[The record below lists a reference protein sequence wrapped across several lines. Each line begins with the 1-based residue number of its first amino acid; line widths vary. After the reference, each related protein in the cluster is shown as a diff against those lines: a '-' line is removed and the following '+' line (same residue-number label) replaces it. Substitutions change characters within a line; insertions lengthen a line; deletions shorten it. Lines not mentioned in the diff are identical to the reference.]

1 MLSFES
7 LVKRLWPSAA
17 YSVPFLGLDFSG
29 KTSLLYYIKFEAD
42 VITPIPSIGMN
53 VESLPLR
60 FAKGDISL
68 TGYDISAG
76 CGGPRFA
83 RQMARFYLPASAA
96 VIWVVDS
103 SDRKRLEESVE
114 DFEYIMH
121 FLQEFHLTQIPV
133 ILLAHKSD
141 LPNTIPVDEL
151 RRMFWPHC
159 KNHPFAIFPT
169 TCRRPYKDSGVP
181 VVLAWLY
188 SQIQASELL
197 GKHSEGQSSTKSE
210 EQEVKEM
217 TTYSG
222 STNKLARRLEDFLTR
237 AESDS
242 TPETFLQQF
251 RELNLPAWD
260 HYTHIRLAYVILTTY
275 GRQKGKNMIFD
286 GLQHY
291 IANSK
296 QATGRAFHFTMT
308 YFWIQIVHFGIR
320 SSVVTSSEAPSPH
333 NDSST
338 TLTSVSD
345 ASTLV
350 DTPGVVTA
358 STPSTDDFFRF
369 LLINPY
375 VVDGNLWTDY
385 YSKDV
390 MMSPKAKEEM
400 VLPDKKPL
408 PSLLVRDTIRR

>member
-1 MLSFES
+1 MLTFQT
-7 LVKRLWPSAA
+7 LAQRLWPSTS
-17 YSVPFLGLDFSG
+17 YRVPFLGLDFTG
-29 KTSLLYYIKFEAD
+29 KTTLLYYIQSEAD
-42 VITPIPSIGMN
+42 VITPYPTMGMN
-53 VESLPLR
+53 IESLPLH
-60 FAKGDISL
+60 FAKGNVSITGFDI
-68 TGYDISAG
+68 GGG

-83 RQMARFYLPASAA
+83 GQLARFYLPTSAA

-103 SDRKRLEESVE
+103 SDKTRLSESVE
-114 DFEYIMH
+114 EFEHIMD
-121 FLQEFHLTQIPV
+121 FLQRSQRSEMPV
-133 ILLAHKSD
+133 VLLAHKSD
-141 LPNTIPVDEL
+141 LTNPIPLDEL

-159 KNHPFAIFPT
+159 KTHPFAIFPT
-169 TCRRPYKDSGVP
+169 TCRRPYKESGVP

-188 SQIQASELL
+188 SQIQAAELL
-197 GKHSEGQSSTKSE
+197 GQHSSE
-210 EQEVKEM
+210 ETSTETQEQNVKEM

-222 STNKLARRLEDFLTR
+222 STNKLARRLEDFLIR

-242 TPETFLQQF
+242 SPEVFLQQF

-296 QATGRAFHFTMT
+296 QTTSRAFHVTMT
-308 YFWIQIVHFGIR
+308 YFWIQLVHFGIR
-320 SSVVTSSEAPSPH
+320 SSAATSSHQPPPNS
-333 NDSST
+333 DSST
-338 TLTSVSD
+338 TLTSMSD

-350 DTPGVVTA
+350 DTPGAVPP

-375 VVDGNLWTDY
+375 VVDSNLWTDY

-400 VLPDKKPL
+400 VLPDKQPL